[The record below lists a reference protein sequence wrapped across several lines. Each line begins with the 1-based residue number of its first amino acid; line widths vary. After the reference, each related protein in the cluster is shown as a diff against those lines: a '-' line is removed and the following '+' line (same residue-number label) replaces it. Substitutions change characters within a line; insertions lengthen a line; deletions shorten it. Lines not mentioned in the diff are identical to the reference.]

1 MKGISLGLIRASF
14 YSVYRGLTDWSV
26 ISWSHLPLPSLD
38 YNTIV
43 GQMRELEDA
52 FEEVVGVIPRYMRPP
67 FLAVDGKV
75 LSAMAN
81 LGYHVIGASIDTKDY
96 ENNNPELI
104 SRTFEKFR
112 AELNAGGT
120 IILSHDV
127 HEQTVYSL
135 TRMMLEEIFAR
146 GLQRMSP
153 SYFPR
158 GYTNWIQPL
167 LWVTVSV
174 IRRRTGIAEV
184 VLSSCLYSAGQMHIC

>member
-1 MKGISLGLIRASF
+1 M
-14 YSVYRGLTDWSV
+14 T
-26 ISWSHLPLPSLD
+26 
-38 YNTIV
+38 
-43 GQMRELEDA
+43 ELEDA

-96 ENNNPELI
+96 ENNSPELI
-104 SRTFEKFR
+104 SRSFEKFR

-120 IILSHDV
+120 IVLSHDV

-146 GLQRMSP
+146 GLQRMSSP
-153 SYFPR
+153 
-158 GYTNWIQPL
+158 G
-167 LWVTVSV
+167 
-174 IRRRTGIAEV
+174 
-184 VLSSCLYSAGQMHIC
+184 SSCLVMILMDTAVTVGDCLGDPQENWYR